1 MAIITLNNNSLSS
14 VTALPTGVGGKVLQA
29 VQTTTA
35 TALTTTSNSFVDINL
50 SATIT
55 PSSASSKILM
65 LFTSDIRSTSD
76 GNGCVL
82 TIFRGSIAS
91 GTNLGASNWGFGQID
106 KGSGGLITFSAITY
120 LDSPNTTSAITYT
133 PAGKANAG
141 TSLITAWGGSRASF
155 ILMEIE
161 G

>member
-1 MAIITLNNNSLSS
+1 MALIKLNNQSYTSGS
-14 VTALPTGVGGKVLQA
+14 AFLPSGSVLQV

-35 TALTTTSNSFVDINL
+35 SALTTTSSSFVDINM

-55 PSSASSKILM
+55 PSSSSNKILT
-65 LFTSDIRSTSD
+65 LFTSDIRSTAD
-76 GNGCVL
+76 ANGCVL

-91 GTNLGASNWGFGQID
+91 GTNLGDSNWGFGQID

-141 TSLITAWGGSRASF
+141 TSLITSWGGSRSSF
-155 ILMEIE
+155 ILMEIQ